1 MTAFRFSRLHSL
13 PAVLVFVAAIF
24 AGSGLR
30 AQVEVSATAGN
41 PGPVT
46 YTTLELAFAAVNNGT
61 HKGDVVVEI
70 TADVTETATA
80 VLHGSGTGAADYD
93 SLAVIP
99 SGEAPR
105 TISGAIAGAPL
116 VDLDGAD
123 YVAIDGL
130 DVNGNS
136 LTISN
141 TAASSTAG
149 TSTIRFTGDATG
161 NIVTHATVL
170 GSSTMS
176 TTTAGGTIFF
186 STGIASGNDDNTVSN
201 CRIGPAGANLPA
213 KAIFS
218 LGTTT
223 TTTHYNSGI
232 VITANQIFDFWSA
245 GAQSDGIYLGD
256 GTTDWT
262 ISDNRF
268 FQTGTRTQTTAAI
281 HSAIEVASAIGNDN
295 HSITGNIVGYASGA
309 STGTYTFLGAASG
322 SRFLPIRFASA
333 GAVTPSNVQGNTITA
348 ISVGGTVGGTASGT
362 CGAFAGIT
370 IGAGAVNVGDLA
382 GNTIG
387 SPTAAGAIA
396 VASDVISNMD
406 VCGIYY
412 LSSQTTNI
420 SNNIVAG
427 ISAVDTGAGKL
438 EVYGIR
444 TSTGVGHS
452 IQNNTIGTAAAP
464 ISNSSLSASSR
475 IRGIYSVA
483 GGVTIAGN
491 TIGSLSLDAANI
503 GTGAAAGVIGISVN
517 TASTVSYSVRGNTIR
532 NLANSHPTAAV
543 WVTGLVYSGGAS
555 GTHVIQR
562 NLIHSLS
569 TPSTSAA
576 ATVNGIHVQAG
587 AAIYQN
593 NMIALGSELTA
604 NSPQVNGINETVAG
618 TDNFFHN
625 SVYIG
630 GTGVAAGTA
639 SSFAFQSSIVTNTRS
654 YRDNIFWNARSN
666 AGASGKHYAIRV
678 GGTAPSPAGLTSNN
692 NVLFANGTGGLT
704 GLFNAVDRATLAAW
718 QSATGQDA
726 ASFADNPRFVAPG
739 AATPD
744 LHIDPALAT
753 VVEGSGFAIAAV
765 SDDFDGQARAGLTPV
780 DIGAD
785 AGDFLT
791 GESTP
796 PVIAYAPLV
805 HTSSTANRTLAT
817 TVTDASGVPTAGVGL
832 PRIYYRRL
840 LSDPFVGNACGF
852 VSGASYSCVL
862 NYALLPGGTVVVGDL
877 IQYYV
882 AAQDTVGN
890 VTTNPA
896 AGAGGFTTNPPAAAT
911 PPTTPASYFIA
922 TPLSGPLT
930 VGSGG
935 GYASL
940 TNPGGLFQ
948 AINSN
953 VLAGNVTVNVVSDLA
968 GETGAVALQQW
979 IEEGAGGYSLTL
991 KPSGAPRT
999 IAGDSSAAGAVRALL
1014 RLDGADR
1021 VTIDGSTSGGADRSL
1036 TISNAD
1042 ASAASAVIFVG
1053 SGATGAPGAANNTL
1067 KNLVV
1072 VGSGSA
1078 QTLHGISFGG
1088 ANVGTAGIDN
1098 DNNRVE
1104 NCDIRKAQ
1112 IGIATQ
1118 GASLAN
1124 KNAGTVLTRN
1134 LLNSSG
1140 ANRLGRGGILAAFE
1154 DGLQITETAFDGIIS
1169 AGTSDVFGI
1178 SLGGLTAWTNA
1189 TSSGGSEVSNATVTR
1204 NAIGTVQQTNGF
1216 SAAGILLAP
1225 TTTGITLVANNFVSG
1240 VAANGT
1246 SGEFGAG
1253 ILVID
1258 SGVDSTTR
1266 IYANSIAMTA
1276 TLTGGDQGQFAL
1288 AVNGSNPLLDLR
1300 DNILFDTQATGAANL
1315 SYAIGLGYATFT
1327 NLTSNWNDLFVP
1339 AAGNFRVGRTG
1350 SLAPAGGTDQTTLA
1364 AWQSAT
1370 GKDGASLAVD
1380 PLFVSIADLHLTTA
1394 SPVLNAGA
1402 ALAAVTVDF
1411 DGQARPPATPDI
1423 GADEL
1428 VQADLSIT
1436 KTDGVGNA
1444 VPGGSVTYTIVASN
1458 AGAHDAPGATVADTF
1473 AAVLTCSTTCVGTL
1487 GGTCTG
1493 GPFATNIA
1501 DTVNL
1506 PAGASVT
1513 YTAVCSVSG
1522 SASGTLT
1529 NTATV
1534 TAPGGVPDPNAGN
1547 NSATDIDTVGAPPT
1561 ADVAITK
1568 TDGSATEIPGTPVT
1582 YTIVASNAGPSAAPT
1597 VTVADTFAATLSGCA
1612 TTCVATGGATCTAG
1626 PLAGNLST
1634 NASLPVGGTAT
1645 YTATCTLSLAAT
1657 GTLVNTATATVGGG
1671 VTDPNSANNSA
1682 TDIDTVLPL
1691 TLFIDGFD
1699 SGGTGQWSAVVPL
1712 TFELYRTLDLGPD
1725 LSAMDFA
1732 YDFAAVQP
1740 GEMLPAVAIALAT
1753 DAVGE
1758 PLFAILVRR
1767 RAPEAPLEWTLE
1779 VTGAGSSSWVPVSEL
1794 AQQVRAE
1801 WAVADAGRP
1810 GHVAVVLDGRLAL
1823 WVEGLDPA
1831 TATAAARLLRPSPRA
1846 DP

>member
-24 AGSGLR
+24 SGSGLR

-41 PGPVT
+41 PGPLT
-46 YTTLELAFAAVNNGT
+46 YATLQLAFAAVNNGT
-61 HKGDVVVEI
+61 HKGDVVVKI

-99 SGEAPR
+99 SGDVAR
-105 TISGAIAGAPL
+105 TISGAIDGSPL

-136 LTISN
+136 LTLAN
-141 TAASSTAG
+141 TSVSALTG
-149 TSTIRFTGDATG
+149 TSTIRFAGDATG

-186 STGIASGNDDNTVSN
+186 STSIASGNDDNTISH

-223 TTTHYNSGI
+223 TTTQFNSGVTI
-232 VITANQIFDFWSA
+232 DSSDIFDFWSA
-245 GAQSDGIYLGD
+245 GAPSHGIYLGD
-256 GTTDWT
+256 GTSDWT
-262 ISDNRF
+262 ISGNRF
-268 FQTGTRTQTTAAI
+268 YQTGSRTQTTAAI
-281 HSAIEVASAIGNDN
+281 HSAIEVASANGDN
-295 HSITGNIVGYASGA
+295 HVLTGNIIGYASA
-309 STGTYTFLGAASG
+309 AATGTYAFIGGAVN
-322 SRFLPIRFASA
+322 SRFLPIRFSA
-333 GAVTPSNVQGNTITA
+333 AGTTTPSSVQGNTITA
-348 ISVGGTVGGTASGT
+348 ISLSGTVGGTGSGT

-370 IGAGAVNVGDLA
+370 VGAGAVDIGNLS
-382 GNTIG
+382 GNTVG
-387 SPTAAGAIA
+387 SPSLPGAIA
-396 VASDVISNMD
+396 VTSNTGSNMD

-412 LSSQTTNI
+412 LSSQTANI

-427 ISAVDTGAGKL
+427 ISAIDTGAGRL

-444 TSTGVGHS
+444 TSTGVGHA
-452 IQNNTIGTAAAP
+452 IQSNTIGAAAAP

-475 IRGIYSVA
+475 ILGIYSVA

-491 TIGSLSLDAANI
+491 TIGNLSLDAANI
-503 GTGAAAGVIGISVN
+503 GTGTAAGVIGISIS
-517 TASTVSYSVRGNTIR
+517 TSSTVSYTVRGNTIR

-543 WVTGLVYSGGAS
+543 WLTGLEYSGGAS

-587 AAIYQN
+587 AATYQN

-618 TDNFFHN
+618 SDNFFHN

-630 GTGVAAGTA
+630 GAGVAAGTA

-654 YRDNIFWNARSN
+654 YRDNVFWNARSN

-692 NVLFANGTGGLT
+692 NVLFANGTGGVT

-726 ASFADNPRFVAPG
+726 ASFADNPRFLAPG

-744 LHIDPALAT
+744 LHIDPTLAT

-765 SDDFDGQARAGLTPV
+765 SDDFDGQTRAGLTPV

-840 LSDPFVGNACGF
+840 AADPFVGNACGF
-852 VSGASYSCVL
+852 VSGASYSCEL

-896 AGAGGFTTNPPAAAT
+896 AGASGFTANPPAAAT
-911 PPTTPASYFIA
+911 PPSTPSSYFIA
-922 TPLSGPLT
+922 STFSGALS
-930 VGSGG
+930 VGTGG

-953 VLAGNVTVNVVSDLA
+953 VLTGSVTVSILSDLA
-968 GETGAVALQQW
+968 GETGAIALQQW
-979 IEEGAGGYSLTL
+979 VEEGAGGYSLTL
-991 KPSGAPRT
+991 KPAGAPRT
-999 IAGDSSAAGAVRALL
+999 IAGDSTAAGAVRALL

-1021 VTIDGSTSGGADRSL
+1021 VTIDGSTSGGTDRSL

-1042 ASAASAVIFVG
+1042 ASATSAVIFVG
-1053 SGATGAPGAANNTL
+1053 SGDGGTPGAASDAF

-1072 VGSGSA
+1072 IGSGSA

-1140 ANRLGRGGILAAFE
+1140 ANSLGRGGILAAFE
-1154 DGLQITETAFDGIIS
+1154 DGLQITETAFGGIIS
-1169 AGTSDVFGI
+1169 AGTSDVFAI

-1189 TSSGGSEVSNATVTR
+1189 TSSGGNEVSNATVTR
-1204 NAIGTVQQTNGF
+1204 NAIGTVQQTNGL
-1216 SAAGILLAP
+1216 SAAGIVLAP
-1225 TTTGITLVANNFVSG
+1225 ATTGTTLVANNLVSG
-1240 VAANGT
+1240 VASNGT
-1246 SGEFGAG
+1246 GGEFGAG
-1253 ILVID
+1253 IFLID
-1258 SGVDSTTR
+1258 SGTDSTTR
-1266 IYANSIAMTA
+1266 IYANSVAMSGSLA
-1276 TLTGGDQGQFAL
+1276 GGDQGHYAL
-1288 AVNGSNPLLDLR
+1288 AVNGGNPLLDVS
-1300 DNILFDTQATGAANL
+1300 DNILFDTQAAGAANNG
-1315 SYAIGLGYATFT
+1315 YAIGLGYGSFT

-1339 AAGNFRVGRTG
+1339 ATGNFRLGRTG
-1350 SLAPAGGTDQTTLA
+1350 NLAPAGGTDQATLA

-1380 PLFVSIADLHLTTA
+1380 PLFVAIADLHLTTA
-1394 SPVLNAGA
+1394 SPVLNAGT

-1428 VQADLSIT
+1428 VQADLAIT

-1458 AGAHDAPGATVADTF
+1458 AGAHDAPGAAVADTF

-1493 GPFATNIA
+1493 GPFATNIN

-1534 TAPGGVPDPNAGN
+1534 TAPGGVPDPNAAN

-1561 ADVAITK
+1561 ADLAITK

-1682 TDIDTVLPL
+1682 TDTDTVLPL

-1699 SGGTGQWSAVVPL
+1699 SGGTSQWSAVVPL
-1712 TFELYRTLDLGPD
+1712 TFGVYATVAFD
-1725 LSAMDFA
+1725 SASSAAAFD
-1732 YDFAAVQP
+1732 YDFAAVDL

-1753 DAVGE
+1753 DAAGE

-1779 VTGAGSSSWVPVSEL
+1779 VTDAGSSSWVPVSEL

-1801 WAVADAGRP
+1801 WLASDAGQP

-1823 WVEGLDPA
+1823 WVEGFDPA
-1831 TATAAARLLRPSPRA
+1831 TAPAAARLMRPAPRA
-1846 DP
+1846 DR